1 MHERRFRILR
11 PQVLFLSAL
20 FLLTFNYMHAS
31 KEASLYFFWGLMML
45 GLGLV
50 LLINTNLF
58 ANLFVAIGLL
68 VIALATMGIIILLT
82 KKMEEVRVKR

>member
-1 MHERRFRILR
+1 
-11 PQVLFLSAL
+11 
-20 FLLTFNYMHAS
+20 MHAS